1 MGRVGTQGPKAKK
14 AKPGVRQSQRL
25 RGKQRHFAALI
36 LARGGSKG
44 IPLKNIKL
52 LAGVP
57 LLGWVL
63 RAAVDCGEFD
73 SVWVSTD
80 NQDIESVARKFGAQV
95 HRRSPEVS
103 KDTTS
108 SLDTILEFL
117 EYHKEVEVVGHLQ
130 CTSPC
135 LHPNHLKDVVKMLR
149 EEQYES
155 VFSVVRRHHFR
166 WKEVSEGEV
175 TQPLNLN
182 PAKRPRR
189 QDWKG
194 ELCEN
199 GSFYFATTQL
209 VNTRCLQGGK
219 VAYYEMESQYSVDI
233 DVDIDWPIAEQ
244 RVKRYGYYGKI
255 EEVKLLVCNLNEQL
269 VKFLNS
275 STVNAYLPGIPALET
290 LKGKKQVSVKFFP
303 NTDTSSNDGEKHSS
317 DKEMKEC
324 AQNKLRTVENL
335 VNKLGITWKNVACFG
350 STECDLECLKKAEV
364 RGACHNA
371 ASSILEVAN
380 YICTHDTEIRSL
392 EEFVQHV
399 LLLLEK
405 LENKSS

>member
-1 MGRVGTQGPKAKK
+1 MGRVNTEGLKAKR
-14 AKPGVRQSQRL
+14 ATPGVRQSQRI
-25 RGKQRHFAALI
+25 RRKQHFAALV

-44 IPLKNIKL
+44 IPLKNIKI
-52 LAGVP
+52 LAGTP

-63 RAAVDCGEFD
+63 RAALDSEQFD

-80 NQDIESVARKFGAQV
+80 HDDIAAVARKFGAQV
-95 HRRSPEVS
+95 HRRSAEVS

-117 EYHKEVEVVGHLQ
+117 ESHKEVHVVGHLQ

-135 LHPNHLKDVVKMLR
+135 LHPRHLKDVVKMFK
-149 EEQYES
+149 EEQYDS
-155 VFSVVRRHHFR
+155 VFSVVRHHHFR
-166 WKEVSEGEV
+166 WKEVLKAGEL

-189 QDWKG
+189 QDWRG

-199 GSFYFATTQL
+199 GSFYFATTKL
-209 VNTRCLQGGK
+209 INTNCLQGGK
-219 VAYYEMESQYSVDI
+219 ITYYEMESEYSVDI

-255 EEVKLLVCNLNEQL
+255 AEIKLLVCSLDEQL
-269 VKFLNS
+269 VEFLSSNKGNADMLGLSTLQSLKNKSVSVEFLPNTNTSKFGS
-275 STVNAYLPGIPALET
+275 
-290 LKGKKQVSVKFFP
+290 KKQK
-303 NTDTSSNDGEKHSS
+303 GELM
-317 DKEMKEC
+317 EI
-324 AQNKLRTVENL
+324 AQSKLSTVENL

-350 STECDLECLKKAEV
+350 NTVYDLEYLKRAEV
-364 RGACHNA
+364 RGATRDA
-371 ASSILEVAN
+371 APPVLEVAN
-380 YICTHDTEIRSL
+380 YICTQNGAMKSW
-392 EEFVQHV
+392 EEFAEHV

-405 LENKSS
+405 LENKSP